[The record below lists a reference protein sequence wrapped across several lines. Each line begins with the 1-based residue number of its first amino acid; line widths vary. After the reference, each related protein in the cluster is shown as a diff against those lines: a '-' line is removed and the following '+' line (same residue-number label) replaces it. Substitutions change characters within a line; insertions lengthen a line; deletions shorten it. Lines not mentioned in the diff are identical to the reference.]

1 MGALKAAAIFT
12 DHMVVQMGKPI
23 ILWGHDYSGR
33 KITATFC
40 GYTADTL
47 CIDNCWKITLPPVN
61 TYGGPYEMTLTDGD
75 ETIVFSDI
83 MVGEVWIAGGQSN
96 MELEL
101 QNEKHGAEELEKVA
115 DSNVRFY
122 YTKKNPYIDEFFYID
137 ERNGGWALPSP
148 DRKSVV

>member
-75 ETIVFSDI
+75 ETIVFP
-83 MVGEVWIAGGQSN
+83 
-96 MELEL
+96 
-101 QNEKHGAEELEKVA
+101 
-115 DSNVRFY
+115 
-122 YTKKNPYIDEFFYID
+122 T
-137 ERNGGWALPSP
+137 
-148 DRKSVV
+148 